1 MPSYPALSDTGH
13 MPRPLLRA
21 LADRWW
27 LFLLKGA
34 AAIAFGVLAFIWP
47 GMTLLTLVL
56 LYGIFALTDGALAL
70 IGAIRGS
77 EYTSRWWL
85 AIVGLLGIAAG
96 AVTLLWPSI
105 SGMALLLCIALWAIA
120 TGVMQIVGAISM
132 RHQID
137 DEWLLIAGG
146 ALSVIFGGL
155 LLTRPGVGAVA
166 VAYVIAAYA
175 VMYGVLML
183 MLAFRLHKL
192 ESAAGHP
199 LAGE

>member
-1 MPSYPALSDTGH
+1 MPSTHTLSDTAH
-13 MPRPLLRA
+13 VPRPLLHA
-21 LADRWW
+21 IAERWW
-27 LFLLKGA
+27 LFLLKGI
-34 AAIAFGVLAFIWP
+34 AAIIFGVLAFIWP

-77 EYTSRWWL
+77 EYASRWWL

-96 AVTLLWPSI
+96 AIALLWPGI
-105 SGMALLLCIALWAIA
+105 SGMALLICIAIWAIA
-120 TGVMQIVGAISM
+120 TGIMQIVGAISM

-155 LLTRPGVGAVA
+155 LLTRPGAGAVA

-175 VMYGVLML
+175 IMYGVLMV
-183 MLAFRLHKL
+183 MLALRLHKL
-192 ESAAGHP
+192 ESATGHP